1 MKRAGEADAL
11 EEDLIINLRRRVS
24 LFERHVLDRIKFC
37 VCVED
42 IADNSCYTVSFT
54 DGVPVVRRGA
64 EPEEGCLLWLDI
76 PPVTSCATPL
86 PASGVE
92 TL

>member
-1 MKRAGEADAL
+1 MTRVGEAEVL

-24 LFERHVLDRIKFC
+24 LFERRVLAMIKFC
-37 VCVED
+37 VRVED

-64 EPEEGCLLWLDI
+64 EPEEGCLLWLD
-76 PPVTSCATPL
+76 TSSDILC
-86 PASGVE
+86 
-92 TL
+92 